1 MATVTLLLQTTS
13 IATALLAAGGI
24 ASITLFDTPILQSQ
38 PASRALP
45 STRWLFSRGSHIFPS
60 AAAVT
65 GLGFGALAIL
75 ARRATHSLLRAAA
88 ASVAGGER
96 GTIMPQGQ
104 GGQTLGYAAAALLCV
119 SIAPWTMLVMVP
131 NNFALIRRNAEKG
144 GARSADSAAAA
155 AAETTS
161 PAGEKK
167 NAAQER
173 SALDSVRGKGEAAE
187 LTDRSGPQGQTREG
201 TSEGED
207 EEVREMLRV
216 FGRQNMVR
224 AVLMGLGGVVGL
236 VTALG

>member
-1 MATVTLLLQTTS
+1 MATVTLFLQTTS

-65 GLGFGALAIL
+65 GLGFSALAVV
-75 ARRATHSLLRAAA
+75 ARRAPHSLIRAAA

-96 GTIMPQGQ
+96 GTLMPQGQ

-131 NNFALIRRNAEKG
+131 NNFALIRRNTEKG
-144 GARSADSAAAA
+144 GARTADSAAV
-155 AAETTS
+155 AETTS
-161 PAGEKK
+161 SAGKKK
-167 NAAQER
+167 NAEER
-173 SALDSVRGKGEAAE
+173 SAVDSVRGKGEAAE
-187 LTDRSGPQGQTREG
+187 FTDRSGPQGRTREG

-207 EEVREMLRV
+207 KEVREMLRV

-224 AVLMGLGGVVGL
+224 AVVMGLGGVVGL